1 MLRLRH
7 LPQLLLVTLLPWQVM
22 LASSLPS
29 SVQPLQ
35 TEKLEFEDQTSVHWV
50 AVPLVVR
57 GLDASRPLHRDD
69 VRLLVDGREVHSG
82 DLHWDASEP
91 STLLLFQD
99 LSGSMANGG
108 KLEASRRT
116 VHCLLDQARSG
127 DRMAM
132 VTFAAGRT
140 FIELPITDALTEV
153 PELVSG
159 WRPYGSTALHDAV
172 SWIPEVRLGSHHGL
186 GAVLVTDGVD
196 NASQLDPDAV
206 RDLVQQ
212 ADVPVYVVAL
222 RGSRLN
228 QSRPKHWRPPSTRSS
243 PQGDTEASGFAPY
256 GDILR
261 RLAAAT
267 GGRYFD
273 TYFADDVDA
282 ACQAIIDDIRS
293 RYLLSFPLAS
303 TGDTTFHPLSV
314 SLPGRRVTLRHRS
327 GYVGPAPAPV
337 P

>member
-1 MLRLRH
+1 MASAVPPPTQ
-7 LPQLLLVTLLPWQVM
+7 PQPTD
-22 LASSLPS
+22 
-29 SVQPLQ
+29 
-35 TEKLEFEDQTSVHWV
+35 KLEFDDQTSVHWV

-57 GLDASRPLHRDD
+57 GLETSEPLRRDQ
-69 VRLLVDGREVHSG
+69 VQLMVDGHEVTSG

-116 VHCLLDQARSG
+116 AHCLLERSRSG

-140 FIELPITDALTEV
+140 FIELPITDALHEV
-153 PELVSG
+153 PELVDG

-172 SWIPEVRLGSHHGL
+172 SWIPEVRLGSYHGL

-196 NASQLDPDAV
+196 NASQLAPEAV

-222 RGSRLN
+222 RGSRLA
-228 QSRPKHWRPPSTRSS
+228 QPRPKGWRPPI
-243 PQGDTEASGFAPY
+243 SGPAAQDDAAPDSFAPY
-256 GDILR
+256 GEILR

-273 TYFADDVDA
+273 TYFEDDIDA
-282 ACQAIIDDIRS
+282 ACQAIIDDLRN
-293 RYLLSFPLAS
+293 RYLLSFPLSS
-303 TGDTTFHPLSV
+303 TGEARFHPLRV
-314 SLPGRRVTLRHRS
+314 SLPGKRASLRHRS
-327 GYVGPAPAPV
+327 GYVGLTPAAV